1 MLKLE
6 YLHNNEELASMLLG
20 NWEFD
25 PESLHLFQ
33 YYRISSNAVY
43 PFENAGEN
51 QLLRFAPAAEKRKDN
66 VRAELEFIAYLRE
79 CGYGVLEAVASNTG
93 EKLVEA
99 DTPWGAYYA
108 SVFKRV
114 GGVQL
119 GSTEL
124 SDHILYKYGEALGQ
138 LHQLSSEYTPVEA
151 ARWSHKD
158 VLEWML
164 SVLAEFPWEEAAVA
178 EARLLIE
185 YFSGQ
190 PVTTKNYGLTHY
202 DFELDNVFYDEGT
215 DTISAIDFDD
225 AMYHWYAADIEQ
237 ALDSL
242 RGEVAPETYEHQ
254 KQCFMDGY
262 AGWYNLPQE
271 GPSMAACRRF
281 ADLYGYVRILRS
293 AAEQSE
299 HEPEWLITLR
309 SRLAG
314 ACAAKASRFSGPIR

>member
-1 MLKLE
+1 M
-6 YLHNNEELASMLLG
+6 
-20 NWEFD
+20 
-25 PESLHLFQ
+25 
-33 YYRISSNAVY
+33 
-43 PFENAGEN
+43 
-51 QLLRFAPAAEKRKDN
+51 
-66 VRAELEFIAYLRE
+66 
-79 CGYGVLEAVASNTG
+79 
-93 EKLVEA
+93 
-99 DTPWGAYYA
+99 GAYYA

-242 RGEVAPETYEHQ
+242 R
-254 KQCFMDGY
+254 
-262 AGWYNLPQE
+262 
-271 GPSMAACRRF
+271 
-281 ADLYGYVRILRS
+281 ILRS